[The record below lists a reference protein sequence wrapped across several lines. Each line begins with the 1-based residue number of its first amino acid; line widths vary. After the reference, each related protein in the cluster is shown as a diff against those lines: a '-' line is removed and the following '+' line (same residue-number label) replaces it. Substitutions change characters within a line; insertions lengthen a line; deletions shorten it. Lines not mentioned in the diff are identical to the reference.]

1 MRRFGRRGI
10 TPFTPAIIFLSLAF
24 SSKAQGQ
31 GQIEFLTGEQARLA
45 IVDESLD
52 PFFSQLSIIDVEARL
67 GESLGELSLDEAKNR
82 LRQRFRDAVIDWQ
95 QGSANAIERSC
106 QEIAAASAR
115 LAPSFTPN
123 RWRFVL
129 TDGSEEQAAAYTRGD
144 TIILPI
150 QKVRNLANSPGAM
163 NRLVAH
169 ETCHIYG
176 RLHPKT
182 RSRLLERL
190 GFRVVSPIRLGSAID
205 SRKLTNPDA
214 PIIDGV
220 IKIETTPGVEVEAA
234 LVLYAE
240 PGRFSPTLGMGV
252 FRYLKFGLVA
262 VADVGEG
269 KYEVIGGYEE
279 IPTVYSPDAV
289 RGFFEK
295 VGRNTRYIVSPDEIL
310 ADNIALAL
318 SPTGGPPASDPT
330 LPADL
335 IEIIRTSDENSI
347 APSR

>member
-1 MRRFGRRGI
+1 MRRFDRPRLRDNVL
-10 TPFTPAIIFLSLAF
+10 AIVALSLVPC
-24 SSKAQGQ
+24 SQTSGQ
-31 GQIEFLTGEQARLA
+31 SQIDFLVGDQARQA

-67 GESLGELSLDEAKNR
+67 GAALGEISLDEAKDR
-82 LRQRFRDAVIDWQ
+82 LRQRFRDAVIDWPDD
-95 QGSANAIERSC
+95 SARAIQRSC
-106 QEIAAASAR
+106 QEIAGTSAQ
-115 LAPSFTPN
+115 LAPKFIPD

-129 TDGSEEQAAAYTRGD
+129 TDGSEEQAAAYTRGN

-150 QKVRNLANSPGAM
+150 QKVRNLTNAPAAM
-163 NRLVAH
+163 NRLIAH
-169 ETCHIYG
+169 ETCHVYG
-176 RLHPKT
+176 RLHPNT

-190 GFRVVSPIRLGSAID
+190 GFRVVSPVRLGSVID

-214 PIIDGV
+214 PIIDGI
-220 IKIETTPGVEVEAA
+220 IKIEPTPGVEVEAA
-234 LVLYAE
+234 LILYAQ
-240 PGRFSPTLGMGV
+240 PARFSPAVGPGV

-269 KYEVIGGYEE
+269 RYEVIAGNDAL
-279 IPTVYSPDAV
+279 PAVYSPDAV
-289 RGFFEK
+289 GGFFEK

-318 SPTGGPPASDPT
+318 APTGGPPAADPT

-335 IEIIRTSDENSI
+335 MEIIRASDETSI
-347 APSR
+347 APAR